1 MSRRWRNGEG
11 YSGRWVV
18 LEVSSKVLLI
28 MFDASAVEGFVLE
41 VSPVEEILLKIFSV
55 EGHSVGRCPVNR
67 VVGPYWS
74 LGSFPIEEVML
85 KVDFPCQSG
94 GVGSFPCR
102 WG

>member
-1 MSRRWRNGEG
+1 MGSVEG
-11 YSGRWVV
+11 FSGRWVV
-18 LEVSSKVLLI
+18 LEVSSKVSLVLLN

-41 VSPVEEILLKIFSV
+41 VSPVEENLLKIFSV

-85 KVDFPCQSG
+85 KVDFPC
-94 GVGSFPCR
+94 
-102 WG
+102 